1 MLKQRLLKRKMS
13 RVFLSLGSNKGER
26 EEYLK
31 NALLAL
37 ESNSKVSII
46 ATSSI
51 YETKPY
57 GDIPQKNYF
66 NGAVLIETEYSPNE
80 IYLLI
85 KKIEKEVGRTD
96 SVRWGER
103 EIDIDIILIDS
114 LIFENKNI
122 TIPHKEYDLRDFVLI
137 PICEI
142 DPKVID
148 PKTGVKLA
156 DRIKSLN
163 KKYIIDKMSFT
174 LN

>member
-1 MLKQRLLKRKMS
+1 MS
-13 RVFLSLGSNKGER
+13 RVFLALGSNKGER
-26 EEYLK
+26 EVYLK

-37 ESNSKVSII
+37 ESDSEISII
-46 ATSSI
+46 AQSSI
-51 YETKPY
+51 YETRPY
-57 GDIPQKNYF
+57 GNIPQKNYF
-66 NGAVLIETEYSPNE
+66 NGVILIETSYSPDE

-122 TIPHKEYDLRDFVLI
+122 TIPHKEYDLRDFVLV
-137 PICEI
+137 PMCEI
-142 DPKVID
+142 DSELTD
-148 PKTGVKLA
+148 PKTGKRLVDK
-156 DRIKSLN
+156 IESLN
-163 KKYIIDKMSFT
+163 EKYIINKVNFT

>member
-1 MLKQRLLKRKMS
+1 MS
-13 RVFLSLGSNKGER
+13 RVFLALGSNKGDR

-37 ESNSKVSII
+37 GNDSEVNLI
-46 ATSSI
+46 AQSSI
-51 YETKPY
+51 YETRPY
-57 GDIPQKNYF
+57 GTIPQKNYF
-66 NGAVLIETEYSPNE
+66 NGVILIETSYSPDE
-80 IYLLI
+80 IYFLI

-122 TIPHKEYDLRDFVLI
+122 TIPHKEYYLRDFVLV
-137 PICEI
+137 PMCEI
-142 DPKVID
+142 DSELTD
-148 PKTGVKLA
+148 PKTGIRLVDK
-156 DRIKSLN
+156 IESLSE
-163 KKYIIDKMSFT
+163 KYIIDKVNFT